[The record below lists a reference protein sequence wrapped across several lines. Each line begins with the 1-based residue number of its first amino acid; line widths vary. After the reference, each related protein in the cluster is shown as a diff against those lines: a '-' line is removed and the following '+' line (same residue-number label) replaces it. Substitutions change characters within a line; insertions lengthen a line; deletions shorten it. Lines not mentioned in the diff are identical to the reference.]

1 MENSTNIFI
10 NGSIWLRADFHLH
23 TIQDKEFERIENPNE
38 FIKEYISRL
47 KTEQIAIAVITNHNK
62 FDKEEFSNLYRKAEK
77 ENIWVVP
84 GVELS
89 VSDGKNGIHT
99 LIVFDKE
106 SWIKDGED
114 YINQFLTAAFEG
126 IKNRENENARCN
138 YNFENLL
145 EKLSDHKKQ
154 GRDSFIVLAHAQQD
168 CGFFHELDGGR
179 IMELSKK
186 AVFKEFVLG
195 IQKIRDF
202 GEIDVYKHWFGGAL
216 PVFVE
221 GSDCKKMQDV
231 GKSQT
236 QNGENKKTFI
246 KLGDFNFEALKYALL
261 NAESRVKDK
270 IPKIQNSYIKSIA
283 FDGGK
288 LSGQKINFSPELNN
302 FIGIRGSGKSS
313 IIEIVRYALGISLT
327 QSSEDSNYKND
338 LIQFVLGSGGKVILN
353 VVDKNN
359 KEYRIEK
366 IYGQKQTI
374 FDENNEILDCE
385 VDAIFDKPVYFGQ
398 KDLSNKENNFEMDL
412 LNRLIGGRLRDV
424 HDRIS
429 GKKREV
435 QNVILEMQ
443 KTQNIDSLKEETET
457 DIRNAEQQ
465 LRIFR
470 DNGVAEKL
478 KRQTDFDKDSS
489 ILQRNRETFL
499 SYRNELAEV
508 LEKYETFFT
517 DTIPG
522 STENESIFETAT
534 AAVREAGAEF
544 TKIQEILRKTDV
556 ALEKYKAVELS
567 LNEKRDEMKEEFAKI
582 KREINSDTL
591 NPDTFLSLTRKIET
605 SKLKL
610 VEINKQSEKRQGL
623 EKQLKEKLRELNE
636 LWREEFNCLNEETK
650 KINNTNGNLKIVIEF
665 KEQKTQF
672 IEKLKSVFRGSGLR
686 DSTYQSLSEQFQ
698 DFIEIYKTP
707 ETVKKIVNENML
719 GDFNRR
725 FNENLSDL
733 LTFQVENKVTIEYK
747 GKPLDKH
754 SLGQRASALI
764 LFLLAQKENDVLII
778 DQPEDDLDNQTIYD
792 EVIKELLKLK
802 GNMQFIFATHNANIP
817 VLGDSEKIVVCSF
830 EDAEKIALNDGSI
843 DTASVQQDI
852 IRIMEGGQD
861 AFNRRKNIYT
871 IWDKQ

>member
-1 MENSTNIFI
+1 MENDASIFI

-38 FIKEYISRL
+38 FIKEYVSRL

-62 FDKEEFSNLYRKAEK
+62 FDKEEFSNLYKKAKK

-89 VSDGKNGIHT
+89 VNDGANGIHA
-99 LIVFDKE
+99 LIVFDKKA
-106 SWIKDGED
+106 WIKDEED

-126 IKNRENENARCN
+126 VRNRENENARCN
-138 YNFENLL
+138 YNFESLL

-168 CGFFHELDGGR
+168 SGFFNELDGGR

-202 GEIDVYKHWFGGAL
+202 GKIDAYKQWFGGAL
-216 PVFVE
+216 PAFVE
-221 GSDCKKMQDV
+221 GSDCKKIQDV
-231 GKSQT
+231 GKAQA
-236 QNGENKKTFI
+236 QNGEDKKTFI
-246 KLGDFNFEALKYALL
+246 KLGSFNFEALKYALL
-261 NAESRVKDK
+261 NSENRVKDI
-270 IPKIQNSYIKSIA
+270 IPKIRNSYIKSIS

-288 LSGQKINFSPELNN
+288 LSGQTINFSSELNS

-313 IIEIVRYALGISLT
+313 IIETARYALGISLS
-327 QSSEDSNYKND
+327 QSSEDSSYKND

-374 FDENNEILDCE
+374 FDENDEILNCE

-412 LNRLIGGRLRDV
+412 LNRLIGSRLRDV
-424 HDRIS
+424 RDRIS

-465 LRIFR
+465 LKIFK
-470 DNGVAEKL
+470 DKGVAEKL

-489 ILQRNRETFL
+489 ILQRNRETFV
-499 SYRNELAEV
+499 SYRNELTAV
-508 LEKYETFFT
+508 LEKYEAFFT
-517 DTIPG
+517 GTISG
-522 STENESIFETAT
+522 STENKTIFEIANTAIK
-534 AAVREAGAEF
+534 EAGMEF
-544 TKIQEILRKTDV
+544 TKIKEILRKTDA

-567 LNEKRDEMKEEFAKI
+567 LNDKRDEMKEEFAKI

-610 VEINKQSEKRQGL
+610 IEINKQSEKRQGL
-623 EKQLKEKLRELNE
+623 EKQLKEKLYELNE
-636 LWREEFNCLNEETK
+636 LWREEFNRLNEETK
-650 KINNTNGNLKIVIEF
+650 KINNTNVNLKISIGF

-672 IEKLKSVFRGSGLR
+672 GEKLKSVFRGSGLR

-698 DFIEIYKTP
+698 DFIEMYKAP
-707 ETVKKIVNENML
+707 ETVKETVNENML

-733 LTFQVENKVTIEYK
+733 LTFKVENKVIIEYK
-747 GKPLDKH
+747 EKALDKH

-764 LFLLAQKENDVLII
+764 LFLLAQEDNDVLII

-802 GNMQFIFATHNANIP
+802 GSMQFIFATHNANIP
-817 VLGDSEKIVVCSF
+817 VLGDSEKIMVCSF
-830 EDAEKIALNDGSI
+830 EDADRIALNDGSI
-843 DTASVQQDI
+843 DTTSIQQDI

-861 AFNRRKNIYT
+861 AFNRRKNIYN
-871 IWDKQ
+871 IWDKR

>member
-1 MENSTNIFI
+1 MENGTNIFI

-38 FIKEYISRL
+38 FIKEYVSRL
-47 KTEQIAIAVITNHNK
+47 RTEQISVAVITNHNK
-62 FDKEEFSNLYRKAEK
+62 FDKEEFCNLYKKAEK

-89 VSDGKNGIHT
+89 VGDGENGIHT

-106 SWIKDGED
+106 AWIKDGED

-138 YNFENLL
+138 YNFGRLL

-168 CGFFHELDGGR
+168 NGFFHELKGGR
-179 IMELSKK
+179 IMELSEK

-202 GEIDVYKHWFGGAL
+202 GKIEAYKQWFGGAL
-216 PVFVE
+216 PAFVE

-231 GKSQT
+231 GKAQA
-236 QNGENKKTFI
+236 QNGEDKKTFI
-246 KLGDFNFEALKYALL
+246 KLGSFNFEALKYALL
-261 NAESRVKDK
+261 NAENRVKDK
-270 IPKIQNSYIKSIA
+270 IPKIQNSHIKSIA

-288 LSGQKINFSPELNN
+288 LSGQTINFSPELNN

-313 IIEIVRYALGISLT
+313 IIEIVRYALGISLSK
-327 QSSEDSNYKND
+327 SSEDSNYKND
-338 LIQFVLGSGGKVILN
+338 LIQFVLGSGGKIILN
-353 VVDKNN
+353 VVDKND

-366 IYGQKQTI
+366 IYGQKQII
-374 FDENNEILDCE
+374 FDENDKIVDCE
-385 VDAIFDKPVYFGQ
+385 IDAIFDKPIYFGQ
-398 KDLSNKENNFEMDL
+398 KDLSNKENNFEGDL

-429 GKKREV
+429 EKEREIK
-435 QNVILEMQ
+435 NLILEMQ

-465 LRIFR
+465 LKIFK
-470 DNGVAEKL
+470 DKGVAEKL

-489 ILQRNRETFL
+489 ILQRNRETFV
-499 SYRNELAEV
+499 SYRNELAAV
-508 LEKYETFFT
+508 LEKYEAFFR
-517 DTIPG
+517 DKISG
-522 STENESIFETAT
+522 SAENESIFETAN
-534 AAVREAGAEF
+534 AAMIEAGAEF
-544 TKIQEILRKTDV
+544 TKIKEIVRKTDA

-567 LNEKRDEMKEEFAKI
+567 LNDKRDEMKEDFAKI

-610 VEINKQSEKRQGL
+610 IEINKQSEKKQTL
-623 EKQLKEKLRELNE
+623 EKQLKTKLYELNE
-636 LWREEFNCLNEETK
+636 LWLEEFSRLDEETK
-650 KINNTNGNLKIVIEF
+650 KINNTNSNLRISIEF
-665 KEQKTQF
+665 KAQRIQF
-672 IEKLKSVFRGSGLR
+672 VEKLKSVFRGSGLR
-686 DSTYQSLSEQFQ
+686 DSTYQSLSEQFH

-707 ETVKKIVNENML
+707 EKVKEIVNENML

-733 LTFQVENKVTIEYK
+733 LTFKVENKVIIEYK
-747 GKPLDKH
+747 QG
-754 SLGQRASALI
+754 A
-764 LFLLAQKENDVLII
+764 
-778 DQPEDDLDNQTIYD
+778 
-792 EVIKELLKLK
+792 
-802 GNMQFIFATHNANIP
+802 
-817 VLGDSEKIVVCSF
+817 
-830 EDAEKIALNDGSI
+830 
-843 DTASVQQDI
+843 
-852 IRIMEGGQD
+852 
-861 AFNRRKNIYT
+861 
-871 IWDKQ
+871 

>member
-1 MENSTNIFI
+1 MKNGTNIFI

-62 FDKEEFSNLYRKAEK
+62 FDKEEFSNLYKKAKK

-126 IKNRENENARCN
+126 IKNKENENARCN
-138 YNFENLL
+138 YDFKNLL

-168 CGFFHELDGGR
+168 SGFFHELDGGR

-202 GEIDVYKHWFGGAL
+202 GEIDAYKQWFGGAL
-216 PVFVE
+216 SVFVE

-231 GKSQT
+231 GKAQA
-236 QNGENKKTFI
+236 QNGEDKKTFI
-246 KLGDFNFEALKYALL
+246 KLGSFNFEALKYALL

-288 LSGQKINFSPELNN
+288 LSGQTINFSPELNN

-313 IIEIVRYALGISLT
+313 IIEIVRYALGIPLG

-429 GKKREV
+429 EKKREV

-457 DIRNAEQQ
+457 YIRNAEQQ
-465 LRIFR
+465 LKIFM

-478 KRQTDFDKDSS
+478 KCQTDFDKDSS
-489 ILQRNRETFL
+489 ILQRNRETFV

-508 LEKYETFFT
+508 LEKYEMFFT
-517 DTIPG
+517 DKIFG
-522 STENESIFETAT
+522 SAENKTIFETANT
-534 AAVREAGAEF
+534 AIKEAGAEF
-544 TKIQEILRKTDV
+544 TKIQEILRKTDA
-556 ALEKYKAVELS
+556 ALEKYKSVELS

-623 EKQLKEKLRELNE
+623 EKQLKEKLYELNE
-636 LWREEFNCLNEETK
+636 LWREEFNCLNEETE
-650 KINNTNGNLKIVIEF
+650 KINNTNSNLKISIGF
-665 KEQKTQF
+665 KEQKAQF
-672 IEKLKSVFRGSGLR
+672 VEKLKAVFRGSGLR

-698 DFIEIYKTP
+698 DFIEIYKNP
-707 ETVKKIVNENML
+707 ETVKEIVNENML

-747 GKPLDKH
+747 DKPLEKH

-764 LFLLAQKENDVLII
+764 LFLLAQKDNDVLII

-817 VLGDSEKIVVCSF
+817 VLGDSEKIMVCSF
-830 EDAEKIALNDGSI
+830 EDADKIALNDGSI
-843 DTASVQQDI
+843 DTTSIQQDI

>member
-1 MENSTNIFI
+1 MY
-10 NGSIWLRADFHLH
+10 
-23 TIQDKEFERIENPNE
+23 K
-38 FIKEYISRL
+38 
-47 KTEQIAIAVITNHNK
+47 
-62 FDKEEFSNLYRKAEK
+62 KAKK

-89 VSDGKNGIHT
+89 VSDGENGIHT

-106 SWIKDGED
+106 SWIKEGED

-126 IKNRENENARCN
+126 IKNRENENTRCN
-138 YNFENLL
+138 YDFKNLL

-168 CGFFHELDGGR
+168 CGFFHELKGGR
-179 IMELSKK
+179 IIELSKK

-195 IQKIRDF
+195 VQKIRDF
-202 GEIDVYKHWFGGAL
+202 GKIDSYKQWFGGAL
-216 PVFVE
+216 PAFVE

-231 GKSQT
+231 GKAQA
-236 QNGENKKTFI
+236 QNGEDKKTFI
-246 KLGDFNFEALKYALL
+246 KLGSFNFEALKYALL

-288 LSGQKINFSPELNN
+288 LSGQTINFSPELNN

-313 IIEIVRYALGISLT
+313 IIEIVRYALGIPLG

-429 GKKREV
+429 EKKSEV

-443 KTQNIDSLKEETET
+443 KIQNIDSLKEETET
-457 DIRNAEQQ
+457 YIRNAEQQ
-465 LRIFR
+465 LKIFR

-489 ILQRNRETFL
+489 ILQRNREIFI
-499 SYRNELAEV
+499 SYRNELKVV
-508 LEKYETFFT
+508 LEKYEAFFT
-517 DTIPG
+517 GTIST
-522 STENESIFETAT
+522 STENKTIFETANT
-534 AAVREAGAEF
+534 AIKEAGAEF
-544 TKIQEILRKTDV
+544 TKIKEILRKTDA

-567 LNEKRDEMKEEFAKI
+567 LNDKRDEIKEEFAKI

-623 EKQLKEKLRELNE
+623 EKQLKEKLYELNE
-636 LWREEFNCLNEETK
+636 LWREEFNCLNDETE
-650 KINNTNGNLKIVIEF
+650 KINNTNSNLKISIGF
-665 KEQKTQF
+665 KEQKAQF
-672 IEKLKSVFRGSGLR
+672 VEKLKAVFRGSGLR
-686 DSTYQSLSEQFQ
+686 DSTYQSLVEQFQ
-698 DFIEIYKTP
+698 DFIEIYKNP
-707 ETVKKIVNENML
+707 KTVKEIVNENML
-719 GDFNRR
+719 GNFNRR
-725 FNENLSDL
+725 FKENLSDL

-747 GKPLDKH
+747 DKPLDKH

-817 VLGDSEKIVVCSF
+817 VLGDSEKIIVCSF

-843 DTASVQQDI
+843 DTTSVQQDI

>member
-1 MENSTNIFI
+1 MESSTNIFI

-38 FIKEYISRL
+38 FIKEYVSRL
-47 KTEQIAIAVITNHNK
+47 RTEQIAIAVITNHNK
-62 FDKEEFSNLYRKAEK
+62 FDKEEFSNLYKKAK
-77 ENIWVVP
+77 RENIWVVP

-89 VSDGKNGIHT
+89 VCDGENGIHT

-138 YNFENLL
+138 YNFKSLL

-154 GRDSFIVLAHAQQD
+154 GRDSFIVLAHAQQN
-168 CGFFHELDGGR
+168 CGFFDGFGGGR
-179 IMELSKK
+179 IMELSER
-186 AVFKEFVLG
+186 AIFKEFVLG
-195 IQKIRDF
+195 VQKIRDF
-202 GEIDVYKHWFGGAL
+202 GKIDAYKQWFGGAL
-216 PVFVE
+216 PAFVE

-231 GKSQT
+231 GKART
-236 QNGENKKTFI
+236 QNGEDKKTFI
-246 KLGDFNFEALKYALL
+246 KLGSFNFEALKYALL
-261 NAESRVKDK
+261 NAENRVKDK

-288 LSGQKINFSPELNN
+288 LSGQTINFSPELNN

-313 IIEIVRYALGISLT
+313 IIEIVRYALGISLG

-353 VVDKNN
+353 VIDKNN

-374 FDENNEILDCE
+374 FDENDEILDCE

-465 LRIFR
+465 LKIFR
-470 DNGVAEKL
+470 DKGVAEKL
-478 KRQTDFDKDSS
+478 KHQTDFDKDSS
-489 ILQRNRETFL
+489 ILQRNREIFV
-499 SYRNELAEV
+499 SYKNELEAV
-508 LEKYETFFT
+508 LEKYEDFFSR
-517 DTIPG
+517 TISG
-522 STENESIFETAT
+522 STENKTIFETANT
-534 AAVREAGAEF
+534 AVKEAGAEF
-544 TKIQEILRKTDV
+544 KKIKEIVRKTDV

-567 LNEKRDEMKEEFAKI
+567 LNDKRDEMKEEFAKI

-591 NPDTFLSLTRKIET
+591 NPDAFLSLTRKIET

-610 VEINKQSEKRQGL
+610 VEINTLLEKRQGL
-623 EKQLKEKLRELNE
+623 EEQLKEKLYELNE

-650 KINNTNGNLKIVIEF
+650 KINNTNTNLKISIGF
-665 KEQKTQF
+665 KAQKAQF
-672 IEKLKSVFRGSGLR
+672 VEKLKAVFRGSGLR

-698 DFIEIYKTP
+698 DFIEIYKNP
-707 ETVKKIVNENML
+707 ETVKGIVNENML

-725 FNENLSDL
+725 FYENLSDL

-747 GKPLDKH
+747 DKPLEKH

-764 LFLLAQKENDVLII
+764 LFLLAQKDNDVLII

-817 VLGDSEKIVVCSF
+817 VLGDSEKIMVCSF
-830 EDAEKIALNDGSI
+830 EDADKIALNDGSI
-843 DTASVQQDI
+843 DTTSIQQDI